1 MDNIKST
8 KLRKYFAALYLILI
22 IVISVLF
29 SLTHA
34 DRVKLSRTY
43 YYYKDLKAI
52 LGDNVTGIPPTVTD
66 YWKDKQHIIVRQH
79 PKWPPEAIYG
89 NVDYPF
95 GYDVDYFW
103 IIDKNDD
110 SIRGPLDSIA
120 YFKALKNINSQR

>member
-1 MDNIKST
+1 MDNIKSQE
-8 KLRKYFAALYLILI
+8 LRKYLAALYLILI
-22 IVISVLF
+22 IVISALF
-29 SLTHA
+29 SQTCT
-34 DRVKLSRTY
+34 DRVRLSRTY